1 MTPVTAIMAVWSV
14 WVLSWRAAAHWS
26 ARTAKRVAR
35 GRELAYLGLV
45 FVGAVLAFASRWAP
59 GELGHRLYPA
69 PAGLAW
75 VAVALV
81 VLGLLFTWWARLHL
95 GVMWSLGVER
105 KEHHRIVDT
114 GPYRLVRHPIYTGLI
129 LALIATAAA
138 ARTPTAFAGV
148 AVMVA
153 GIVMKARLE
162 EKFLR
167 DELGRE
173 AYDAYAR
180 RVPMLVPFWPRAV

>member
-1 MTPVTAIMAVWSV
+1 MTPGTAIAAMWIAWL
-14 WVLSWRAAAHWS
+14 LSWLAAALWS
-26 ARTAKRVAR
+26 ARTAKRAGW
-35 GRELAYLGLV
+35 GRELGHRALINA
-45 FVGAVLAFASRWAP
+45 GAVLALASRWAP
-59 GELGHRLYPA
+59 GGLGHRLYPA
-69 PAGLAW
+69 PAGLGW
-75 VAVALV
+75 VPVALV
-81 VLGLLFTWWARLHL
+81 VSGFLFTWWARLHL
-95 GVMWSLGVER
+95 GVMWSGSVVH

-138 ARTPTAFAGV
+138 AATAAAFAGV
-148 AVMVA
+148 ALMVA
-153 GIVMKARLE
+153 GIVMRARLE

-180 RVPMLVPFWPRAV
+180 RVPVLVPFWPPAV